1 MADTA
6 DATIR
11 AIRTVVGSLGIG
23 MAHRTMSLPCIL
35 GAETD
40 TPQNV
45 LATADRLHMCGI
57 NTGAV
62 ATEVIQSHTIGNRP
76 GQQLISEAVD
86 AHPLSADLNATV
98 APLSSPYPKPAI
110 WPLDDSP
117 PEPHSGRDRLWSH
130 SQYRVGIAMHSS
142 PLPMFLAESEGIMHI
157 GTIGDATL
165 TLHRKV
171 TPFGAMQ
178 PEVICLAAASIIPE
192 SGYGVLWWEAQNE
205 RE

>member
-62 ATEVIQSHTIGNRP
+62 AT
-76 GQQLISEAVD
+76 A
-86 AHPLSADLNATV
+86 
-98 APLSSPYPKPAI
+98 
-110 WPLDDSP
+110 
-117 PEPHSGRDRLWSH
+117 GRAKNVR
-130 SQYRVGIAMHSS
+130 
-142 PLPMFLAESEGIMHI
+142 
-157 GTIGDATL
+157 TL
-165 TLHRKV
+165 TATDTSAV
-171 TPFGAMQ
+171 A
-178 PEVICLAAASIIPE
+178 VA
-192 SGYGVLWWEAQNE
+192 V
-205 RE
+205 